1 MYLKNTPAS
10 LLVRTL
16 PGHLVYNAA
25 SAAYFAG
32 MGHLGVFLKAKL
44 AAVRGLP
51 AIVRKRSA
59 IQRNRT
65 VGARAIEEH
74 LERRWL
80 SAKVREKHFDVR
92 LAVR

>member
-1 MYLKNTPAS
+1 
-10 LLVRTL
+10 
-16 PGHLVYNAA
+16 
-25 SAAYFAG
+25 

-59 IQRNRT
+59 IQRTRT
-65 VGARAIEEH
+65 VGAREIEEH

-80 SAKVREKHFDVR
+80 SAKVREKHFDVG